1 MPLTWLRQWLTV
13 KQSCEQT
20 SQYPG
25 RASLP
30 KNTWVHDVL
39 TRWNSSFHMLQRLL
53 EQRRPLTTM
62 SAEMD
67 LGGVM
72 SHHQWE
78 LVQATMKILQPFEEA
93 TRTVCEDVASLSSVI
108 PCVQALKT
116 ALTNL
121 KMDADTGSSRG
132 T

>member
-1 MPLTWLRQWLTV
+1 
-13 KQSCEQT
+13 
-20 SQYPG
+20 
-25 RASLP
+25 
-30 KNTWVHDVL
+30 
-39 TRWNSSFHMLQRLL
+39 MLQRLL

-78 LVQATMKILQPFEEA
+78 LVQAIMKILQPFEEA